1 MEPAPHHLSI
11 FSQAVDRVAFLAY
24 FLGAVVPF
32 AALAWVVQ
40 RYALPQLPEG
50 APSVAAGGAV
60 LALGCLSL
68 ASFLALRRAARG
80 ALARL
85 DADNRRLET
94 LLDASQTLA
103 DARFADDVQRT
114 AARCAAAVT
123 GAGVAFVF
131 AADAEKEEGEPRLV
145 ATAGEGAMELYRAS
159 RARLEELVA
168 PVLAQGLPSLWSAGG
183 AGAADGDPLRALA
196 AVPVPAGGGGAAG
209 GGAVGAALAVASTSP
224 GARFEASHL
233 RPLSTVAAQVAVARA
248 NADLRDAQ
256 RNFFVHVTEILIAA
270 LDAHQ
275 HEQRGHARRVAHLAV
290 RLGRELQ
297 LDEHRL
303 ERLHFAALLHDVGML
318 KVDTRRGQGGGHW
331 RAHATLG
338 HRMLARIRLW
348 EDLAPFVLHHHECW
362 DGSGYPEGLAGE
374 DIPLE
379 ARIIGIAEAF
389 DTMAGEASYAPRS
402 LPEALEE
409 IRRGRG
415 TQFEPRLA
423 DLLLD
428 LAERGVIEAPRG

>member
-1 MEPAPHHLSI
+1 MGKTPHHLSI
-11 FSQAVDRVAFLAY
+11 FSQEIDRVAFLVY

-32 AALAWVVQ
+32 AALAWVVE
-40 RYALPQLPEG
+40 RYALPQLPDG
-50 APSVAAGGAV
+50 APSAAAGGAL

-68 ASFLALRRAARG
+68 ASFLALRRAARA

-85 DADNRRLET
+85 DSDNRRLET
-94 LLDASQTLA
+94 LLEASQTLA

-123 GAGVAFVF
+123 GASVAFSF
-131 AADAEKEEGEPRLV
+131 ASDSEKEDAAPRLV
-145 ATAGEGAMELYRAS
+145 ATAGDGAMELYREA
-159 RARLEELVA
+159 RARLEEVVA
-168 PVLAQGLPSLWSAGG
+168 PVLAQALPALWT
-183 AGAADGDPLRALA
+183 ADGPEPLRALA
-196 AVPVPAGGGGAAG
+196 AVPVPAADGAA
-209 GGAVGAALAVASTSP
+209 ARAALVVASSAP

-233 RPLSTVAAQVAVARA
+233 RPLSTVAAQVSVARA

-318 KVDTRRGQGGGHW
+318 KIDTRHPQGRAAY
-331 RAHATLG
+331 RAHPGLG
-338 HRMLARIRLW
+338 QRLLARIRLW
-348 EDLAPFVLHHHECW
+348 EDLAPWVLHHHECW

-379 ARIIGIAEAF
+379 ARIIGLAEAF
-389 DTMAGEASYAPRS
+389 DTMAGDVSYAPRGFV
-402 LPEALEE
+402 EALEE
-409 IRRGRG
+409 VRRGRG

-428 LAERGVIEAPRG
+428 LAERGVIEPSRG